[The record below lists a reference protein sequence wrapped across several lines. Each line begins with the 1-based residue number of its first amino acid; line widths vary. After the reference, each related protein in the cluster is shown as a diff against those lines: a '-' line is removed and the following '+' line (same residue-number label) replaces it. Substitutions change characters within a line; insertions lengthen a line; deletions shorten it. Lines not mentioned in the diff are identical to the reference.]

1 MSDGYSDYKAQTPR
15 LGIPHYYG
23 DHIRF
28 CFLAAAVVSF
38 IALPIWGDVLP
49 FGLFI
54 QITGGLVLVLLAGL
68 TNPHSKTVMV
78 LNVAAAGIGA
88 LLVEATAITYHARDS
103 IQLLLVREIEVV
115 LLVLAF
121 YFAVKTARS
130 MFLHKVGETERP
142 WEFEKTP
149 TE

>member
-1 MSDGYSDYKAQTPR
+1 MTDGYSDYKMNEPKP
-15 LGIPHYYG
+15 GIRHYYG
-23 DHIRF
+23 DYVRF

-38 IALPIWGDVLP
+38 VALPLWGDLLP
-49 FGLFI
+49 FGLFA
-54 QITGGLVLVLLAGL
+54 QITGGLILVLLAGL
-68 TNPHSKTVMV
+68 TNPHSKVIMV
-78 LNVAAAGIGA
+78 LNAIAAGVGA
-88 LLVEATAITYHARDS
+88 LLVEATAITRHAIDPV
-103 IQLLLVREIEVV
+103 QLLLVREIEVV

-142 WEFEKTP
+142 WEFDKTP